1 MFTGLI
7 EEIGTV
13 VKAGPQGEG
22 CTLVVEAKTVLDGV
36 KLGDSIAVDGVCL
49 TVTAFDA
56 TTFSVG
62 LAPETLARTGLDELA
77 HGSRVQLERALL
89 PTSRLGGHYVQGHVD
104 STGVIKAIRADRDAL
119 WLTIE
124 APSALMRY
132 VAPKGYIA
140 IDGASL
146 TVVHVGPDWFDVT
159 IVAYSRAR
167 LALAEKPAGARVN
180 LEVDIVAKYVEK
192 LLNAPCDGVVIDL
205 PKRKGSR

>member
-1 MFTGLI
+1 
-7 EEIGTV
+7 
-13 VKAGPQGEG
+13 
-22 CTLVVEAKTVLDGV
+22 
-36 KLGDSIAVDGVCL
+36 
-49 TVTAFDA
+49 
-56 TTFSVG
+56 
-62 LAPETLARTGLDELA
+62 
-77 HGSRVQLERALL
+77 
-89 PTSRLGGHYVQGHVD
+89 
-104 STGVIKAIRADRDAL
+104 
-119 WLTIE
+119 
-124 APSALMRY
+124 MRY
-132 VAPKGYIA
+132 VVPKGYIA